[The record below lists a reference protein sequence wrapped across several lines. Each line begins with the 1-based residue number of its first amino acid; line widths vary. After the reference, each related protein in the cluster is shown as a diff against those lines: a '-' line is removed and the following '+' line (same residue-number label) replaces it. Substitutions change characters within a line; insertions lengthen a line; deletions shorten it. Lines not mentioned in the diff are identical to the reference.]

1 MPIHLGFRAR
11 AGATFE
17 TNLRG
22 NLRFSRA
29 ERWRTG
35 LLTGVSFLFDL
46 FSIRSNR
53 DMFQL
58 PKRYLLS
65 SLICLLSPIAAAQSL
80 NPSSLSSSKYTA
92 TDRNAHHHFE
102 QLIGD
107 AGQLNSVALAAY
119 IKASNS
125 DNQDSFGWSV
135 AASGDTLVVGA
146 YLESGGASGINGD
159 QSDDTATQA
168 GAVYVFVRSGGNWTQ
183 QAYIKA
189 SNTERLDFFGY
200 SVAIDGDT
208 LLVGA
213 TGEDS
218 ESTGVNSFQ
227 NGVDASASGAVYV
240 FVRSGT
246 TWSQQ
251 AYLKAS
257 NTENLDAF
265 GYSVAIDGDLIAVGA
280 QSEDGSVAG
289 VNGDQSDNGATSSG
303 AVYMFQRTGTTW
315 TQDAYLKA
323 SFPGNADNFGGSVGV
338 SGDRVVVGAGLE
350 DSVTSGINGDANNN
364 SFMQTGAAYV
374 FVRNGIT
381 WSQEAYL
388 KASNNGGAMQ
398 FGGQRRVA
406 FSGNTIVVGAPH
418 EDGGGTGVNSAQTG
432 SFSSNSGAAYV
443 FVRNGTTWSQ
453 QAYLKASTNG
463 GADRF
468 GFTADIDGDT
478 IIVGAYNEDSD
489 ATGIDGDETNDNAN
503 NSGAAYVFTRNGT
516 TWNHEAYVKAS
527 NTGTGDDFGI
537 SVAVGGAGTL
547 VFGGAN
553 DEDSDAIG
561 IGGDPFNDDGDRNG
575 AVYAYE
581 VDGETFSGDI
591 ASLSLSTG
599 GTQVLSL
606 TGGAS
611 SANWFY
617 WIFGSVTGTAPGI
630 DFGGGIILPLN
641 FDVYFNITL
650 TTPTLG
656 AFNSFFSALDGS
668 GNATASLTL
677 PAGLDPALAGV
688 TMNHAYLAAEIL
700 GVPNFASESVALLL
714 IP

>member
-1 MPIHLGFRAR
+1 MFLLPKAY
-11 AGATFE
+11 
-17 TNLRG
+17 
-22 NLRFSRA
+22 
-29 ERWRTG
+29 
-35 LLTGVSFLFDL
+35 LLTS
-46 FSIRSNR
+46 
-53 DMFQL
+53 
-58 PKRYLLS
+58 LL
-65 SLICLLSPIAAAQSL
+65 CLLSPITASQSL
-80 NPSSLSSSKYTA
+80 NPSSLVSAKSTA
-92 TDRNAHHHFE
+92 VDRTGLDHIQ
-102 QLIGD
+102 QLVRD
-107 AGQLNSVALAAY
+107 SGQLDSVALAAY

-125 DNQDSFGWSV
+125 DEQDSFGWAV
-135 AASGDTLVVGA
+135 ASSGNTLVVGA
-146 YLESGGASGINGD
+146 YLEAGGSSGINGD
-159 QSDDTATQA
+159 QTDNSATQA

-189 SNTERLDFFGY
+189 SNAERLDFFGY

-208 LLVGA
+208 MVVGA
-213 TGEDS
+213 TGEES
-218 ESTGVNSFQ
+218 ESTGVNGIQ
-227 NGVDASASGAVYV
+227 AGVDGLASGAAYV
-240 FVRSGT
+240 FVRSGAS
-246 TWSQQ
+246 WSQQ

-257 NTENLDAF
+257 NTGDFDAF
-265 GYSVAIDGDLIAVGA
+265 GYSVGIDGDLIAVGA
-280 QSEDGSVAG
+280 NSEDSSSPG
-289 VNGDQSDNGATSSG
+289 VNGDQSDNGAPASG

-315 TQDAYLKA
+315 VQEAYLKA
-323 SFPGNADNFGGSVGV
+323 SFPGNADNFGDSVGV

-350 DSVTSGINGDANNN
+350 DSVSSGINGDANNN
-364 SFMQTGAAYV
+364 NFMQTGAAYV
-374 FVRNGIT
+374 FVRNGST

-443 FVRNGTTWSQ
+443 FVRSGTTWSQ

-468 GFTADIDGDT
+468 GFTVDIDEDT

-489 ATGIDGDETNDNAN
+489 ATGIDGDQSNNLAK
-503 NSGAAYVFTRNGT
+503 NSGAAYVFTRSGT
-516 TWNHEAYVKAS
+516 TWNHAAYVKAS
-527 NTGTGDDFGI
+527 NTGAGDDFGI

-553 DEDSDAIG
+553 DEDSDASG
-561 IGGDPFNDDGDRNG
+561 VWGDPFNDDGDRNG
-575 AVYAYE
+575 AVYAY
-581 VDGETFSGDI
+581 DITAETFSGDI
-591 ASLSLSTG
+591 ASLSLSAG
-599 GTQVLSL
+599 GTQTLFL
-606 TGGAS
+606 TGGLS

-650 TTPTLG
+650 TKPGLG
-656 AFNSFFSALDGS
+656 AFNNFVSVFDGS

-677 PAGLDPALAGV
+677 PAGLDPSLAGV
-688 TMNHAYLAAEIL
+688 TFNHAYLAAEVL
-700 GVPNFASESVALLL
+700 GISDFASEPVSLLL